1 MLRNLKSLRR
11 IMVDNLARQTGSLPL
26 ASDRHDAASLASHPD
41 IAAAEALIATRL
53 IGLQDKSPRLTR
65 LKSNH
70 RKWLITH
77 SLFALSSQRT
87 PDDPLS
93 GLTASRL
100 IDTVMKIGAASRNT
114 ASAFLQELLTYKFL
128 REIPDV
134 PDRRVRV
141 LETTEISDFGMHT
154 WFMAHMAALD
164 LLDGGTRER
173 TAEAHPGLFRL
184 AHMRATESLV
194 DDPEWRNPPDCVAP
208 FAWSDAGGMILH
220 DLIIRLHRSARFSDG
235 RHMIGPLALS
245 DLAEHYAISVS
256 NVKRMFSRAE
266 KDGTAG
272 WTAPRRRGDFWM
284 AATMVSAYMR
294 WEAVKLA
301 ALDAAFRDACREL
314 DVTPLPG

>member
-1 MLRNLKSLRR
+1 
-11 IMVDNLARQTGSLPL
+11 MVDNLARHTGSPPLTPGVL
-26 ASDRHDAASLASHPD
+26 ASADIAAHPR

-53 IGLQDKSPRLTR
+53 VALQEQSPRLTR

-77 SLFALSSQRT
+77 SLFALSSQRR

-154 WFMAHMAALD
+154 WFMAHLAGLD
-164 LLDGGTRER
+164 LLDGGRREA
-173 TAEAHPGLFRL
+173 TAEANPALFRL
-184 AHMRATESLV
+184 AHMKSTESLV
-194 DDPEWRNPPDCVAP
+194 DDPAWRNPPDCVAP

-220 DLIIRLHRSARFSDG
+220 DLIIRLNAGTIAPDG
-235 RHMIGPLALS
+235 RHVLGPLALS
-245 DLAEHYAISVS
+245 ELAERYAISVS

-284 AATMVSAYMR
+284 SPQLVADYMR

-301 ALDAAFRDACREL
+301 AVDAAFHAACDDL
-314 DVTPLPG
+314 GIVPLPG